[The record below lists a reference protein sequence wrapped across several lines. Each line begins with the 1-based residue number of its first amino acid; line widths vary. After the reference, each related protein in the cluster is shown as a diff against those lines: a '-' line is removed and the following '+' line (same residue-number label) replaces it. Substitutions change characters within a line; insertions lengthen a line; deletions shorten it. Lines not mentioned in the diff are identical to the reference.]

1 MNKYEL
7 LYIVEASVSDEAREA
22 LIEKFVK
29 FVSDNGGKAEE
40 PKKLGVQKLAYPI
53 ANKTEGYYVLMNF
66 ESEAGLPGKLS
77 ALMKIT
83 DGVVRSMIEKR

>member
-7 LYIVEASVSDEAREA
+7 LYIIDASVSDEAREA
-22 LIEKFVK
+22 LVEKFVK
-29 FVSDNGGKAEE
+29 FVNDNGGKAEE

-53 ANKTEGYYVLMNF
+53 NNKTEGHYVLMNF
-66 ESEAGLPGKLS
+66 ESDASVPSKLS

-83 DGVVRSMIEKR
+83 DGIVRSLIEKR